1 MIAPEYIVGFR
12 VLSQEIGLIPTLRL
26 SVPSFLASL
35 STSFPVEQGAG
46 EHERTKAQIKKHFNL
61 PALLYHALRKRYG
74 AARTGEIMRTV
85 LMAGGQVFFRGF
97 APLGPE
103 DGLSRFAR
111 IYTAFERQNIVFDVI
126 EETGSRFE
134 IVIRRCLIY
143 EAFQEL
149 GIGELTQWLC
159 DIAFAY
165 FSTYHPRMRYTKD
178 RMIARGDPTCHEVFT
193 WE

>member
-1 MIAPEYIVGFR
+1 VIAPEYIAGFR
-12 VLSQEIGLIPTLRL
+12 ALSQEIGLIPTLRL
-26 SVPSFLASL
+26 ALPSFLRSL
-35 STSFPVEQGAG
+35 SARFPIEQDTG
-46 EHERTKAQIKKHFNL
+46 EHQRTKAQIKNHFTL
-61 PALLYHALRKRYG
+61 LALLYHALQKGYG
-74 AARTGEIMRTV
+74 AARTSEIMRQV
-85 LMAGGQVFFRGF
+85 LIAGGPVFFRGF
-97 APLGPE
+97 TPLGPK
-103 DGLSRFAR
+103 DGLPTFVQ

-126 EETGSRFE
+126 EETDSRFE
-134 IVIRRCLIY
+134 IVIRRCLVY

-149 GIGELTQWLC
+149 GIGELTQWMC